1 MKEEKTDWLPV
12 CERLRERWNCYDF
25 QHFIN
30 GFKRENPR
38 HLFKQL
44 SAVEQFLDAEAPPKS
59 LVSTVMNECCR
70 EFRYQFSQFKAV
82 YDKHNVYQPSLFNAP
97 INEVQRAT
105 LDRYQQAFLERCGD
119 Q

>member
-1 MKEEKTDWLPV
+1 MKEENTDWLPV
-12 CERLRERWNCYDF
+12 VERLRKRWNCYDF

-44 SAVEQFLDAEAPPKS
+44 SAVEQFLEAEAPPKS
-59 LVSTVMNECCR
+59 LVAAVMNECCR
-70 EFRYQFSQFKAV
+70 DFRYQFSQFKAV
-82 YDKHNVYQPSLFNAP
+82 YDRQNVYQPSLFNTP
-97 INEVQRAT
+97 IDEVQRAT